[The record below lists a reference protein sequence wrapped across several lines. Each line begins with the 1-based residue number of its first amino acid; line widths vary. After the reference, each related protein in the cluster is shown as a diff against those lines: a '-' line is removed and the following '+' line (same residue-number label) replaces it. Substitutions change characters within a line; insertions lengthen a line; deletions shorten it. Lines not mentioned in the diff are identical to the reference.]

1 MNDPI
6 VRVIRDFDMAERLRV
21 DLLAAGLAPDCVE
34 LSPIGDEA
42 GPGQSN
48 FTVGDAPG
56 AKGGTDYNDVY
67 RPEGDHHGA
76 LILKVIAADPSQ
88 QQQALAILERHG
100 ANDKDIVGGLG
111 VH

>member
-1 MNDPI
+1 MKDPI
-6 VRVIRDFDMAERLRV
+6 VRVIRDFDLAERLRV
-21 DLLAAGLAPDCVE
+21 DLLAAGLAPDSVH

-67 RPEGDHHGA
+67 RPEADHHGA
-76 LILKVIAADPSQ
+76 LILKVIALNAGQ
-88 QQQALAILERHG
+88 EQQALAVLERHG
-100 ANDKDIVGGLG
+100 ANDKDVVGGPG
-111 VH
+111 VN

>member
-6 VRVIRDFDMAERLRV
+6 VRVIHDFDMAERLRV
-21 DLLAAGLAPDCVE
+21 ELLAAGLEPDKVQ

-48 FTVGDAPG
+48 FTVGDSPG

-76 LILKVIAADPSQ
+76 LILKVIALDPSQ
-88 QQQALAILERHG
+88 QQQALAIMERHG
-100 ANDKDIVGGLG
+100 ANDKDIVGGPG
-111 VH
+111 VN